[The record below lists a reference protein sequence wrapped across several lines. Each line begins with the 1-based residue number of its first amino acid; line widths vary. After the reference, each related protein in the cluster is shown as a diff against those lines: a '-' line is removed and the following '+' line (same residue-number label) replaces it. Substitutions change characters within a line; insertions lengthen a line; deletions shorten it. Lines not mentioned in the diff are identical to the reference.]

1 MRNLNSD
8 GRSKKRKGC
17 ILATG
22 SSSSISSSDAGDGAR
37 GGAARGGWATGFAT
51 TAVGFALEAVD
62 LDLRVFAMVQYV
74 IVTMYLAM

>member
-17 ILATG
+17 LLATG
-22 SSSSISSSDAGDGAR
+22 SSSSISSSDAGDGGL
-37 GGAARGGWATGFAT
+37 GGAARVCWATGFAA

-62 LDLRVFAMVQYV
+62 LDLRVFAMAQYV
-74 IVTMYLAM
+74 LLVMY